1 MDTEDQQTEQQ
12 PTSWTLSPD
21 ELAATQERAA
31 KINARATKRG
41 FTGRLEVTGTPRA
54 ISETDEAGLTRTR
67 LVYNVQITG
76 TAPSYNG
83 WTFLA
88 AVDTVETTTGTDFI
102 LRTAPGIEESGVD
115 RTALAAGRCEHC
127 GTVRANRRYTYL
139 VRHTDTGE
147 IRQVGSTCIKDF
159 TGWAGKPVFIWADDV
174 EGDLREFLGG
184 FASSG
189 PEYTPETVVAAAWAL
204 SRRFGWVPASA
215 SHGARS
221 TRDLVSS
228 YLYGTSHADR
238 ELRADV
244 ADDVA
249 EAAGMGQS
257 IITALQEGLTGG
269 GDYVTNLRT
278 CLRAAS
284 VSHRHLGI
292 TVSAVAAYERMIGDH
307 VRRESTEKIRR
318 ESAYAGELGEK
329 LTVTGTVTRLKPI
342 EQHYGYTPTTSMLA
356 IVESGTIVAKTF
368 TAAAWAWE
376 IAQGDEIT
384 ITGTVKAHEEF
395 NGTKETVLTRTKRVA
410 PTD

>member
-1 MDTEDQQTEQQ
+1 MDTEEQQTEQQ
-12 PTSWTLSPD
+12 PTSWTLSPA

-41 FTGRLEVTGTPRA
+41 FTGRLEVTGTPRE

-67 LVYNVQITG
+67 LVYDVQITG
-76 TAPSYNG
+76 EAPSYNG

-88 AVDTVETTTGTDFI
+88 AVDTVETATGTDFI
-102 LRTAPGIEESGVD
+102 LRTAPGVDESGVD

-127 GTVRANRRYTYL
+127 NTVRANRRYTYL
-139 VRHTDTGE
+139 VRHTETGE

-159 TGWAGKPVFIWADDV
+159 TGWAGRPVFIWADDV
-174 EGDLREFLGG
+174 ADELHEFLGG

-189 PEYTPETVVAAAWAL
+189 HEYTPKTVVTAAWAI

-215 SHGARS
+215 TFSRS

-228 YLYGTSHADR
+228 YLYGTSRADR

-244 ADDVA
+244 AADVA
-249 EAAGMGQS
+249 EAAGMGAT
-257 IITALQEGLTGG
+257 IVTALLEGLTDA
-269 GDYVTNLRT
+269 GDYVANLKV

-292 TVSAVAAYERMIGDH
+292 TVSTVAAYERMIGDR
-307 VRRESTEKIRR
+307 VQRQTAEKTRK
-318 ESAYAGELGEK
+318 ESAYAGEIGQK
-329 LTVTGTVTRLKPI
+329 LTITGTVTRLKPI
-342 EQHYGYTPTTSMLA
+342 EQNYGYTPTTSMLV
-356 IVESGTIVAKTF
+356 IIESGTTVAKTF
-368 TAAAWAWE
+368 TAAAWAWDV
-376 IAQGDEIT
+376 AQGDEIT

-395 NGTKETVLTRTKRVA
+395 NDTKETVLTRPKRID
-410 PTD
+410 PTA